1 MRSKVDKFDLKIG
14 RSPYDMYHLD
24 HDTKAHRRL
33 ARINDKKQWKEMV
46 EKIAVFKQMK
56 KQELI
61 GYYAGI
67 GEGHYR

>member
-1 MRSKVDKFDLKIG
+1 
-14 RSPYDMYHLD
+14 MYHLD
-24 HDTKAHRRL
+24 HDTKAHRKL
-33 ARINDKKQWKEMV
+33 ARLNDREQWKEMV
-46 EKIAVFKQMK
+46 KKISVFKQMK